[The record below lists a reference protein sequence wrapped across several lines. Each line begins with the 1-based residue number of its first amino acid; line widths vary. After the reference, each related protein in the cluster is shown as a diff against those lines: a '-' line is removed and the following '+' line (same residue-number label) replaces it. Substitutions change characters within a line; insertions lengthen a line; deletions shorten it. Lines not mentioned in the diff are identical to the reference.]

1 MSEVQSITGDT
12 LVSRAA
18 GMVAVSIG
26 GEIAMLG
33 IDQGRYY
40 SLAGAGSRIWE
51 LLESP
56 RRVAELTSIL
66 QQEFEVE
73 RSVCTAEVLGFL
85 HQCARERLIRIGW

>member
-1 MSEVQSITGDT
+1 MSDVQSINGDT
-12 LVSRAA
+12 LVSRTA
-18 GMVAVSIG
+18 GMVAVTVE

-33 IDQGRYY
+33 VEQGRYY

-56 RRVAELTSIL
+56 RRVAELAAIL

-73 RSVCTAEVLGFL
+73 RAVCTAEVLAFL
-85 HQCARERLIRIGW
+85 HQCVRERLIQIHP